1 MWTIAS
7 EAREESNA
15 GELKLPRLALVIIR
29 ALPQLDGNAFVF
41 ASVHTNR
48 RRYKAGDRS
57 SPPSSL
63 GRRKELTDKLSD
75 IPHWTLHDLCR
86 TARSLMAKAGV
97 ADNIAERTLGHTVGG
112 VHGIYNRHDYFN
124 EKSEALQKLATLIEQ
139 IINPSDKRNVVEL
152 NAHR

>member
-112 VHGIYNRHDYFN
+112 VHG
-124 EKSEALQKLATLIEQ
+124 
-139 IINPSDKRNVVEL
+139 KRNVVEL
-152 NAHR
+152 KAHR

>member
-1 MWTIAS
+1 MFCAAANFTWLDFRRSVSNCPGSTLLIVTLCRATS
-7 EAREESNA
+7 RATPPTKPVNPARAPE
-15 GELKLPRLALVIIR
+15 
-29 ALPQLDGNAFVF
+29 
-41 ASVHTNR
+41 
-48 RRYKAGDRS
+48 DRS

-139 IINPSDKRNVVEL
+139 IINPPDKRNVVEL